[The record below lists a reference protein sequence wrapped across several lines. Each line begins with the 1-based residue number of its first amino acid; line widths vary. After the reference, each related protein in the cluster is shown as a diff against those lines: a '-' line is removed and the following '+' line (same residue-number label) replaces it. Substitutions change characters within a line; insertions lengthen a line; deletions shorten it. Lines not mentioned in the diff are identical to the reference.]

1 MCSEKQGKRFGL
13 FSTFF
18 LGGLVGSALG
28 LLFAPM
34 SGRKTRQKI
43 REASTVVKEKAINT
57 THRVKDTTTEKVT
70 DWVNKGKVRVDDTT
84 QSVEAAVEARKT
96 AFAEKKSELANTRS
110 PDKEGEET
118 EETS

>member
-13 FSTFF
+13 LSTFF

-43 REASTVVKEKAINT
+43 REASTAVKEKAIST
-57 THRVKDTTTEKVT
+57 THRVKDTTTEKIT
-70 DWVNKGKVRVDDTT
+70 DLVDKGKVRVDDATE
-84 QSVEAAVEARKT
+84 SVKAAVEAGKT
-96 AFAEKKSELANTRS
+96 VFAEKKSELANIRS
-110 PDKEGEET
+110 RDKDDQED